1 MRETLLVRIFPAAT
15 LALLCACQTPP
26 PVSQMPTPSVPVAV
40 QWPAGSSYVATVTP
54 NLPDQPKWRAVET
67 WWRDALG
74 QSVKFRSCS
83 KARLPSPDLAL
94 LELTVDAPAETLTS
108 ALIHRDGTTA
118 LASASFAPDSKTPD
132 LLLALDHLA
141 WCSRLALGEDALAPM
156 PVAAITSPNRRVVI
170 AIADA
175 TELLHTGAF
184 ASAHQTLRI
193 ARQQDGGSPFVLAPL
208 AALELLRGDAV
219 NAQRI
224 AQEALGYTERT
235 SATVQHRLARTMLM
249 AKSARQPANT
259 GTFDRQLHTLAKV
272 AHQERPYDD
281 EPVWTTALASN
292 FLGDFAAARPL
303 LEQLLVRQPEEAFVP
318 YHLGWAC
325 LGTKDANAAAN
336 HLAAAARRLPAPWV
350 LLPRAIAL
358 QEAGRTAELNE
369 LLERVLEEYG
379 RTSRDSL
386 THQILRMQAASAILA
401 DDVERSRELLMAD
414 LRWLLS
420 NPTAL
425 KNRAGE
431 FAEEGA
437 LLVRLGS
444 NRDLPLV
451 LAAIQKQHVGSL
463 VADAAAFIAGMHQL
477 LTSGERPVQI
487 ERSLGR
493 DGDNA
498 WAALLAAYSHERL
511 GEVGDMQNELAR
523 AARLSSSPMTKALLA
538 KSLRAVGKL
547 QEAELLKQTLRS
559 EMLNVNLRQTCQHPV
574 FGPELAFA
582 FTLH

>member
-1 MRETLLVRIFPAAT
+1 
-15 LALLCACQTPP
+15 
-26 PVSQMPTPSVPVAV
+26 
-40 QWPAGSSYVATVTP
+40 
-54 NLPDQPKWRAVET
+54 
-67 WWRDALG
+67 
-74 QSVKFRSCS
+74 
-83 KARLPSPDLAL
+83 
-94 LELTVDAPAETLTS
+94 
-108 ALIHRDGTTA
+108 
-118 LASASFAPDSKTPD
+118 
-132 LLLALDHLA
+132 
-141 WCSRLALGEDALAPM
+141 
-156 PVAAITSPNRRVVI
+156 
-170 AIADA
+170 
-175 TELLHTGAF
+175 
-184 ASAHQTLRI
+184 
-193 ARQQDGGSPFVLAPL
+193 
-208 AALELLRGDAV
+208 
-219 NAQRI
+219 
-224 AQEALGYTERT
+224 
-235 SATVQHRLARTMLM
+235 
-249 AKSARQPANT
+249 
-259 GTFDRQLHTLAKV
+259 
-272 AHQERPYDD
+272 
-281 EPVWTTALASN
+281 
-292 FLGDFAAARPL
+292 
-303 LEQLLVRQPEEAFVP
+303 
-318 YHLGWAC
+318 
-325 LGTKDANAAAN
+325 
-336 HLAAAARRLPAPWV
+336 
-350 LLPRAIAL
+350 
-358 QEAGRTAELNE
+358 
-369 LLERVLEEYG
+369 
-379 RTSRDSL
+379 
-386 THQILRMQAASAILA
+386 MQAASAILA